1 MKKLFLLLLTVMTL
15 SLCAS
20 AQTRVVRGTVLDA
33 ENNEPLIGVSVSA
46 GTGYGAAT
54 DVNGEFAVTVP
65 ASATQL
71 TVSYV
76 GYETQTVAITGR
88 DLTVLLQPA
97 NSLLDPVIVV
107 AYGEQKKSSF
117 TGSAAVVGAADI
129 EKTQVTNVLDALNGK
144 VAGLQLSN
152 ASGAPGASDPTIR
165 IRGFSSILAGNDP
178 LVIVDGTPFTGDI
191 NSLNTNDIESMS
203 VLKDAA
209 SNALYGA
216 RGANGVILIT
226 TKRARLGEATV
237 TFDAKWGH
245 QSRASQDYDFVTDP
259 RQFYE
264 LYYKALYNYASA
276 PADQYTT
283 GGGNYL
289 NIGGMGY
296 SPVDAT
302 VWANNNLIDGALGL
316 GYNTFTVPEG
326 QFMIGYDGKFNPN
339 ATPGRMVN
347 YNGTNFWIQ
356 PDNWMDN
363 TYKSSLRQEYSL
375 SVSQGTEKS
384 NFMASFNYLDM
395 DGITVTPASFERLT
409 GRLAAD
415 VQAKSWLKVG
425 ANVMY
430 SHTNTNQM
438 DASAE
443 GASNASGNPFAFATQ
458 VAPIYPLFM
467 RDGNKQI
474 MIDRDG
480 ITRYDYG
487 GGLNAGLKRPFL
499 VGTNGISDAI
509 LNKNKVSM
517 NMFTATGFIEIRFLK
532 DFKFTS
538 NNNVNLME
546 YRLTSTQN
554 PFYGQFSSN
563 HGSISKQHTRSV
575 DYTLQQLLNWNHLFG
590 DHNVSVL
597 LGHEWYKNTVEH
609 LYATKNYMFLPENE
623 ELNGAILDSNPG
635 SYSTMYNN
643 EGWFGRA
650 QYDYQ
655 SKYFVS
661 ASYRRDAS
669 SRFHPKHRWGS
680 FWSAGVAWIISK
692 EDFFDVDWVN
702 MLKFKASYGE
712 QGNDNIGNY
721 RYVDTY
727 SLENANGAPA
737 VTPSSKGNE
746 KITWEKG
753 GNFNAGFE
761 FDLFNTRLSGSA
773 EFFYR
778 KTSDMLMS
786 FPLPASS
793 GFMGYYANVG
803 DMTNIGIEIELNA
816 DVIRTRD
823 FRWSVGGNLTWYKN
837 RISKLP
843 EERKGQSIDGYY
855 GFSSGDVFYGEGLP
869 MYTFKMPRYAGVNP
883 ENGLAMYYKK
893 LTDENGNETG
903 EVITTHDYGQASDY
917 TCGTALAP
925 VYGGFNTSFE
935 YKGFDLSFTFNYQI
949 GGQVYD
955 SNYAALMGNPVSSAS
970 GTNLHA
976 DLYKAWTPQNTNTNI
991 PRFQA
996 YDQYTTSKS
1005 DRFLTNAS
1013 YLSLD
1018 NINFGYTLP
1027 NKLVKKAYLNKVR
1040 VYVAADN
1047 IWVWSRRQG
1056 LDPRQS
1062 FTGSPNNTYYAP
1074 IRTISGGLTVSF

>member
-33 ENNEPLIGVSVSA
+33 ENDEPLIGVSVSA

-54 DVNGEFAVTVP
+54 DANGQFAVTVP

-76 GYETQTVAITGR
+76 GYETQNVTITGNE
-88 DLTVLLQPA
+88 LTIRLQPA

-117 TGSAAVVGAADI
+117 TGSAAVVGAATI

-165 IRGFSSILAGNDP
+165 VRGFSSVLAGNDP
-178 LVIVDGTPFTGDI
+178 LIIVDGTPFTGDI
-191 NSLNTNDIESMS
+191 NALNTNDIESMS

-226 TKRARLGEATV
+226 TKRAKLGEATV
-237 TFDAKWGH
+237 TFDAKWGG
-245 QSRASQDYDFVTDP
+245 QSRASQDYNFVKDP
-259 RQFYE
+259 RQYYE
-264 LYYKALYNYASA
+264 LYYKSLYNYATA
-276 PADQYTT
+276 PQDLYTNGGADYS
-283 GGGNYL
+283 

-296 SPVDAT
+296 DPVTAT
-302 VWANNNLIDGALGL
+302 QWANNQLINGALGL
-316 GYNTFTVPEG
+316 AYNVMTVPEG
-326 QFMIGYDGKFNPN
+326 QYMIGENGKMNPN
-339 ATPGRMVN
+339 ATIGRMVT
-347 YNGTNFWIQ
+347 YEGQQFWLQ
-356 PDNWMDN
+356 PDNWLDEV
-363 TYKSSLRQEYSL
+363 YKSSLRHEYNL
-375 SVSQGTEKS
+375 SVSQGTEKT
-384 NFMASFNYLDM
+384 NFMASFNYLHM

-409 GRLAAD
+409 GRLSAD
-415 VQAKSWLKVG
+415 VQAKPWLKVG

-430 SHTNTNQM
+430 SHTNTDQM
-438 DASAE
+438 DSDAE
-443 GASNASGNPFAFATQ
+443 GASNSSANPFAFATQ
-458 VAPIYPLFM
+458 VAPIYPMYM
-467 RDGNKQI
+467 RGEDKQI
-474 MIDRDG
+474 MVDRNG

-499 VGTNGISDAI
+499 VGTNGVSDAI
-509 LNKNKVSM
+509 LNVNRNSM
-517 NMFTATGFIEIRFLK
+517 NLFTATGFIEVRFLK

-538 NNNVNLME
+538 NNNVNLTE
-546 YRLTSTQN
+546 YRLTQTSN
-554 PFYGQFSSN
+554 PFYGQFASSG
-563 HGSISKQHTRSV
+563 GSNYKQHSRAT
-575 DYTLQQLLNWNHLFG
+575 DFTLQQLLNWNHLFG
-590 DHNVSVL
+590 QHNVSVL
-597 LGHEWYKNTVEH
+597 LGHEWYKQTVEH
-609 LYATKNYMFLPENE
+609 LYGSKTQIFLPSNT
-623 ELNGAILDSNPG
+623 ELAGAIIDGSIG
-635 SYSTMYNN
+635 SYTTMYNN

-650 QYDYQ
+650 QYDYA

-692 EDFFDVDWVN
+692 EDFFTADWVDQ
-702 MLKFKASYGE
+702 LKFKASYGE
-712 QGNDNIGNY
+712 QGNDNIGNF

-727 SLENANGAPA
+727 ALVNSNGSPA
-737 VTPSSKGNE
+737 VNPSTKGNE
-746 KITWEKG
+746 YITWEKG

-761 FDLFNTRLSGSA
+761 FDLFNNRLNGQI
-773 EFFYR
+773 EYFYR

-803 DMTNIGIEIELNA
+803 DMTNTGIEIELSG
-816 DVIRTRD
+816 DIIRTRD
-823 FRWSVGGNLTWYKN
+823 FSWTVSGNLTWYKN
-837 RISKLP
+837 KITKLP
-843 EERKGQSIDGYY
+843 EERKGQTIDGYK
-855 GFSSGDVFYGEGLP
+855 GFTSGNTFYAEGLP
-869 MYTFKMPRYAGVNP
+869 MYTFKLPKYAGVNP
-883 ENGLAMYYKK
+883 ENGMAMYYKK
-893 LTDENGNETG
+893 VLDSNGNETG
-903 EVITTHDYGQASDY
+903 EIITTHDYSQASDFQ
-917 TCGTALAP
+917 CGTALAP

-935 YKGFDLSFTFNYQI
+935 YKGFDLSVTFNYQI

-955 SNYAALMGNPVSSAS
+955 SNYAALMGSPQGSAS

-976 DLYKAWTPQNTNTNI
+976 DLYKAWTPQNTKTNI

-996 YDQYTTSKS
+996 QDQYSNSSS
-1005 DRFLTNAS
+1005 DRWLTNAS

-1040 VYVAADN
+1040 VYLAADN

-1062 FTGSPNNTYYAP
+1062 FTGSPSNNYYAP